1 MGLWPHFLCL
11 DDVEYLENSVV
22 WFNLS
27 ESYSNNLGIMSAT
40 LSSFQLLDLLKKA
53 NWISEEQFQASRIHL
68 RQVNPKLHPI
78 EQVADLSLTRHDDH
92 RSIIDEELLTQF
104 VAKLYKLPYEKIDPL
119 KIDVDG
125 VTRVMSLAYAQ
136 RHNILVIHVDK
147 DAEVVKVA
155 VMYPEDLSWR
165 ESLEQV
171 LRMKIV
177 PVMGNP
183 ALIKRYQKEFYL
195 LSASVKGA
203 NDIKLQKDNTVTNL
217 EQLIEL
223 KGAEEA
229 DANDQHIVQIVD
241 WLLQYAFKERA
252 SDIHIEPRREV
263 GRIRFRIDGVLHK
276 VYELPISITHA
287 VISRLKILGRMDLAE
302 RRKPLDGRVKTKSPD
317 GSEIELRLSTLPTA
331 FGEKFV
337 GRIFDP
343 TVLTRNFDELGLE
356 PETEATWRD
365 MISQPTGIVLLTG
378 PTGSG
383 KTTTLYT
390 SLKLLATPEVNICTI
405 EDPIEMVD
413 PNLNQMQVHHDID
426 LDFAAGVRALL
437 RQDPDIIMIGEI
449 RDKETAQMA
458 VQAALT
464 GHLVISTLHTNDAP
478 SAMTRLIEIGVEPY
492 LLNATMLGVMAQRL
506 VRTLCKY
513 CKEEVSTDPLA
524 WKAMVGENQKVPMP
538 EKIYHPVG
546 CDRCRHTGYQGRQG
560 IYELLKVTDDLK
572 TLVYEG
578 AQIRQLRKQG
588 IADGMN
594 LLRVSGAYKVAAGVT
609 TIDEVLRVAPRD
621 TK

>member
-1 MGLWPHFLCL
+1 
-11 DDVEYLENSVV
+11 
-22 WFNLS
+22 
-27 ESYSNNLGIMSAT
+27 MST
-40 LSSFQLLDLLKKA
+40 SLSSFQLLDLLKKA

-78 EQVADLSLTRHDDH
+78 EQVADLSLMRHDDH
-92 RSIIDEELLTQF
+92 RSMIDEELLTQF

-119 KIDVDG
+119 KIDVEG
-125 VTRVMSLAYAQ
+125 VTKIMSMAYAK
-136 RHNILVIHVDK
+136 RHNILVINVDK
-147 DAEVVKVA
+147 QSEVVKVA
-155 VMYPEDLSWR
+155 VMNPEDLAWR

-203 NDIKLQKDNTVTNL
+203 NEVKLQKDSSVTNL

-317 GSEIELRLSTLPTA
+317 GTEIELRLSTLPTA

-365 MISQPTGIVLLTG
+365 LISQPTGIVLLTG

-390 SLKLLATPEVNICTI
+390 SLKLLATPDVNICTV

-426 LDFAAGVRALL
+426 LDFAAGIRALL
-437 RQDPDIIMIGEI
+437 RQDPDIIMVGEI

-478 SAMTRLIEIGVEPY
+478 SAITRLIEIGIEPY

-506 VRTLCKY
+506 VRTLCKF
-513 CKEEVSTDPLA
+513 CKEEKPTDPLA
-524 WKAMVGENQKVPMP
+524 WEALVGGNQKVPMP
-538 EKIYHPVG
+538 EKICHPVG
-546 CDRCRHTGYQGRQG
+546 CDRCRHTGYKGRQG
-560 IYELLKVTDDLK
+560 IYELIKVTDELK

-578 AQIRQLRKQG
+578 AEMRQLRRQG
-588 IADGMN
+588 IKDGMN

>member
-1 MGLWPHFLCL
+1 
-11 DDVEYLENSVV
+11 
-22 WFNLS
+22 
-27 ESYSNNLGIMSAT
+27 MSGP

-78 EQVADLSLTRHDDH
+78 EQVADLSLMRDDDH
-92 RSIIDEELLTQF
+92 TSMIDEELLTQF

-119 KIDVDG
+119 KIDVGG
-125 VTRVMSLAYAQ
+125 VTRVMSMAYAQ

-147 DAEVVKVA
+147 QAEVVKVA
-155 VMYPEDLSWR
+155 VMNPEDLAWR

-171 LRMKIV
+171 IRMKIV

-195 LSASVKGA
+195 LSASIKGA
-203 NDIKLQKDNTVTNL
+203 NEVKLQKENSVTNL

-263 GRIRFRIDGVLHK
+263 GRIRFRIDGVLHP

-356 PETEATWRD
+356 YETETTWRD
-365 MISQPTGIVLLTG
+365 LISQPNGIVLLTG

-390 SLKLLATPEVNICTI
+390 SLKLLATPDVNICTI

-413 PNLNQMQVHHDID
+413 PNLNQMQVHHDIG

-478 SAMTRLIEIGVEPY
+478 SAMTRLIEIGIEPY

-506 VRTLCKY
+506 VRTLCKF
-513 CKEEVSTDPLA
+513 CKEEKPTEPKAWEALVGDNQMVS
-524 WKAMVGENQKVPMP
+524 MP
-538 EKIYHPVG
+538 EKVFHPVG

-560 IYELLKVTDDLK
+560 IYELLKVTDGLK
-572 TLVYEG
+572 SLVYENG
-578 AQIRQLRKQG
+578 EIRELRRQG
-588 IADGMN
+588 IKDGMN
-594 LLRVSGAYKVAAGVT
+594 LLRISGAYKVVAGVT

>member
-1 MGLWPHFLCL
+1 
-11 DDVEYLENSVV
+11 
-22 WFNLS
+22 
-27 ESYSNNLGIMSAT
+27 MSST

-104 VAKLYKLPYEKIDPL
+104 VAKLYKLPYVKIDPL

-147 DAEVVKVA
+147 EAEVVKVA

-195 LSASVKGA
+195 LSASVRGA
-203 NDIKLQKDNTVTNL
+203 NDNKLQKDNTVTNL

-263 GRIRFRIDGVLHK
+263 GRIRFRIDGVLHR
-276 VYELPISITHA
+276 VYELPISITQA

-356 PETEATWRD
+356 AETEATWRD

-478 SAMTRLIEIGVEPY
+478 SAMTRLIEIGIEPY

-513 CKEEVSTDPLA
+513 CKEQVTTDPLA
-524 WKAMVGENQKVPMP
+524 WKALVGENQKVPMP

-560 IYELLKVTDDLK
+560 IYELLKVSDDLK

-594 LLRVSGAYKVAAGVT
+594 LLRVSGAYKVAAGLT

-621 TK
+621 TN

>member
-1 MGLWPHFLCL
+1 
-11 DDVEYLENSVV
+11 
-22 WFNLS
+22 
-27 ESYSNNLGIMSAT
+27 MSST
-40 LSSFQLLDLLKKA
+40 LSSFQILDLLKKA

-356 PETEATWRD
+356 AETEETWRD
-365 MISQPTGIVLLTG
+365 LISQPTGIVLLTG

-524 WKAMVGENQKVPMP
+524 WKALVGENQKVPMP
-538 EKIYHPVG
+538 DKIFHPVG

-560 IYELLKVTDDLK
+560 IYELLKVTDELK

-594 LLRVSGAYKVAAGVT
+594 LLRVSGAYKVAAGLT

>member
-1 MGLWPHFLCL
+1 M
-11 DDVEYLENSVV
+11 ENQWV
-22 WFNLS
+22 WFNLR
-27 ESYSNNLGIMSAT
+27 EYYNNTSTGIMSAT

-78 EQVADLSLTRHDDH
+78 EQVADLSLMRHDDH
-92 RSIIDEELLTQF
+92 RTMIDEESLTQF
-104 VAKLYKLPYEKIDPL
+104 VAKLYKLPYVKIDPL

-125 VTRVMSLAYAQ
+125 VTRVMSMAYAQ
-136 RHNILVIHVDK
+136 RHKILVIHVDK
-147 DAEVVKVA
+147 EAEVVKVA

-177 PVMGNP
+177 PVMANP
-183 ALIKRYQKEFYL
+183 ALIKRYQREFYL

-203 NDIKLQKDNTVTNL
+203 HDSKLQKDNTVTNL

-252 SDIHIEPRREV
+252 SDIHIEPRRDV
-263 GRIRFRIDGVLHK
+263 GGIRFRIDGVLHK

-317 GSEIELRLSTLPTA
+317 GTEIELRLSTMPTA

-343 TVLTRNFDELGLE
+343 TVIARNFDELGLE

-365 MISQPTGIVLLTG
+365 LISQPNGIVLLTG

-405 EDPIEMVD
+405 EDPVEMVD
-413 PNLNQMQVHHDID
+413 PKLNQMQVHHDIG

-437 RQDPDIIMIGEI
+437 RQDPDVIMIGEI

-478 SAMTRLIEIGVEPY
+478 SAMTRLIEIGIEPY

-506 VRTLCKY
+506 VRTLCQF
-513 CKEEVSTDPLA
+513 CKQEKPTDPLA
-524 WKAMVGENQKVPMP
+524 WEALVGSNQKVPMP
-538 EKIYHPVG
+538 EKVFHPVG

-560 IYELLKVTDDLK
+560 IYELLRVTDDLK
-572 TLVYEG
+572 TLVYENG
-578 AQIRQLRKQG
+578 EIRQLRRQG
-588 IADGMN
+588 IKDGMN
-594 LLRVSGAYKVAAGVT
+594 LLRVSGAYKVVAGIT
-609 TIDEVLRVAPRD
+609 TIEEVLRVAPRD

>member
-1 MGLWPHFLCL
+1 
-11 DDVEYLENSVV
+11 
-22 WFNLS
+22 
-27 ESYSNNLGIMSAT
+27 MSTT

-104 VAKLYKLPYEKIDPL
+104 VAKLYNLPYEKIDPL

-147 DAEVVKVA
+147 EAEFVKVA

-203 NDIKLQKDNTVTNL
+203 NDIKLQKDNSVTNL

-356 PETEATWRD
+356 PETETTWRD
-365 MISQPTGIVLLTG
+365 LISQPTGIVLLTG

-390 SLKLLATPEVNICTI
+390 SLKLLASPEVNVCTI

-413 PNLNQMQVHHDID
+413 PLLNQMQVHHDID

-478 SAMTRLIEIGVEPY
+478 SAMTRLIEIGIEPY

-513 CKEEVSTDPLA
+513 CKEEKPTDTLA
-524 WKAMVGENQKVPMP
+524 WNALVGSSQKVPMP
-538 EKIYHPVG
+538 ETIYHPVG

-560 IYELLKVTDDLK
+560 IYELLKVTDELK
-572 TLVYEG
+572 TLVYDN
-578 AQIRQLRKQG
+578 AQVNQLRRQG
-588 IADGMN
+588 IKDGMN
-594 LLRVSGAYKVAAGVT
+594 LLRVSGAYKVAAGLT

>member
-1 MGLWPHFLCL
+1 MGLRPHFLCR
-11 DDVEYLENSVV
+11 VEVGHWKNQRFGLTCENLTAIT
-22 WFNLS
+22 N
-27 ESYSNNLGIMSAT
+27 GIMSST

-78 EQVADLSLTRHDDH
+78 EQVADLSLTRYDDH

-356 PETEATWRD
+356 AETEATWRD

-437 RQDPDIIMIGEI
+437 RQDPDVIMIGEI

-524 WKAMVGENQKVPMP
+524 WKALVGENQKVPMP
-538 EKIYHPVG
+538 EKIFHPVG

-594 LLRVSGAYKVAAGVT
+594 LLRVSGAYKVAAGLT

>member
-1 MGLWPHFLCL
+1 
-11 DDVEYLENSVV
+11 
-22 WFNLS
+22 
-27 ESYSNNLGIMSAT
+27 MSST

-78 EQVADLSLTRHDDH
+78 EQIADLSLTRHDDH

-104 VAKLYKLPYEKIDPL
+104 VAKLYKLPYVKIDPL

-147 DAEVVKVA
+147 EAEVVKVA

-195 LSASVKGA
+195 LSASVRGA
-203 NDIKLQKDNTVTNL
+203 NDNKLQKDNTVTNL

-263 GRIRFRIDGVLHK
+263 GRIRFRIDGVLHR
-276 VYELPISITHA
+276 VYELPISITQA

-356 PETEATWRD
+356 AETEATWRD

-478 SAMTRLIEIGVEPY
+478 SAMTRLIEIGIEPY

-513 CKEEVSTDPLA
+513 CKEQVATDPLA
-524 WKAMVGENQKVPMP
+524 WKALVGENQKVPMP

-594 LLRVSGAYKVAAGVT
+594 LLRVSGAYKVAAGLT

-621 TK
+621 TN

>member
-1 MGLWPHFLCL
+1 
-11 DDVEYLENSVV
+11 
-22 WFNLS
+22 
-27 ESYSNNLGIMSAT
+27 MSST

-78 EQVADLSLTRHDDH
+78 EQVADLSLVRHDDH
-92 RSIIDEELLTQF
+92 QSIIDEELLTQF
-104 VAKLYKLPYEKIDPL
+104 VAKLYKLPYVKIDPL

-136 RHNILVIHVDK
+136 RHNILVVHVDK
-147 DAEVVKVA
+147 EAEVARVA

-177 PVMGNP
+177 PVMANP
-183 ALIKRYQKEFYL
+183 SLIKRYQKEFYL

-203 NDIKLQKDNTVTNL
+203 NENKLQKDSSVTNL

-263 GRIRFRIDGVLHK
+263 GKIRFRIDGVLHK

-506 VRTLCKY
+506 VRTLCKF

-524 WKAMVGENQKVPMP
+524 WKAMVGENQTVPMP
-538 EKIYHPVG
+538 EKIFHPVG

-560 IYELLKVTDDLK
+560 IYELLKVTDELK

-578 AQIRQLRKQG
+578 AQISQLRKQG
-588 IADGMN
+588 IVDGMN

>member
-1 MGLWPHFLCL
+1 MGLRPHFLCL
-11 DDVEYLENSVV
+11 NEAEYLENSVV

-40 LSSFQLLDLLKKA
+40 LSAFQLLDLLKKA

-183 ALIKRYQKEFYL
+183 ALIKRYQREFYL

-506 VRTLCKY
+506 VRTLCKF

>member
-1 MGLWPHFLCL
+1 
-11 DDVEYLENSVV
+11 
-22 WFNLS
+22 
-27 ESYSNNLGIMSAT
+27 MSST

-78 EQVADLSLTRHDDH
+78 EQIADLSLTRHDDH

-104 VAKLYKLPYEKIDPL
+104 VAKLYKLPYVKIDPL

-147 DAEVVKVA
+147 EAEVVKVA

-195 LSASVKGA
+195 LSASVRGA
-203 NDIKLQKDNTVTNL
+203 NDNKLQKDNTVTNL

-263 GRIRFRIDGVLHK
+263 GRIRFRIDGVLHR
-276 VYELPISITHA
+276 VYELPISITQA

-356 PETEATWRD
+356 AETEATWRD

-478 SAMTRLIEIGVEPY
+478 SAMTRLIEIGIEPY

-513 CKEEVSTDPLA
+513 CKEQVATDPLA
-524 WKAMVGENQKVPMP
+524 WKALVGENLKVPMP

-594 LLRVSGAYKVAAGVT
+594 LLRVSGAYKVAAGLT

-621 TK
+621 TN

>member
-1 MGLWPHFLCL
+1 M
-11 DDVEYLENSVV
+11 ENSVV

>member
-1 MGLWPHFLCL
+1 MGLRPHFLCL
-11 DDVEYLENSVV
+11 NDVEYLENSVV

-506 VRTLCKY
+506 VRTLCKF

-609 TIDEVLRVAPRD
+609 TIEEVLRVAPRD

>member
-1 MGLWPHFLCL
+1 
-11 DDVEYLENSVV
+11 
-22 WFNLS
+22 
-27 ESYSNNLGIMSAT
+27 MSST

-171 LRMKIV
+171 LRMKIT

-203 NDIKLQKDNTVTNL
+203 NDTKLQKDNTVTNL

-356 PETEATWRD
+356 AETEATWRD
-365 MISQPTGIVLLTG
+365 LISQPTGIVLLTG

-538 EKIYHPVG
+538 EKIFHPVG

-588 IADGMN
+588 IEDGMN
-594 LLRVSGAYKVAAGVT
+594 LLRVSGAYKVAAGLT

>member
-1 MGLWPHFLCL
+1 
-11 DDVEYLENSVV
+11 
-22 WFNLS
+22 
-27 ESYSNNLGIMSAT
+27 MSAT

-78 EQVADLSLTRHDDH
+78 EQVADLSLMRHDDH
-92 RSIIDEELLTQF
+92 RTMIDEESLTQF
-104 VAKLYKLPYEKIDPL
+104 VAKLYKLPYVKIDPL

-125 VTRVMSLAYAQ
+125 VTRVMSMAYAQ
-136 RHNILVIHVDK
+136 RHKILVIHVDK
-147 DAEVVKVA
+147 EAEVVKVA

-177 PVMGNP
+177 PVMANP
-183 ALIKRYQKEFYL
+183 ALIKRYQREFYL

-203 NDIKLQKDNTVTNL
+203 HDSKLQKDNTVTNL

-252 SDIHIEPRREV
+252 SDIHIEPRRDV
-263 GRIRFRIDGVLHK
+263 GGIRFRIDGVLHK

-317 GSEIELRLSTLPTA
+317 GTEIELRLSTMPTA

-343 TVLTRNFDELGLE
+343 TVIARNFDELGLE

-365 MISQPTGIVLLTG
+365 LISQPNGIVLLTG

-413 PNLNQMQVHHDID
+413 PKLNQMQVHHDIG

-478 SAMTRLIEIGVEPY
+478 SAMTRLIEIGIEPY

-506 VRTLCKY
+506 VRTLCQF
-513 CKEEVSTDPLA
+513 CKQEKPTDPLA
-524 WKAMVGENQKVPMP
+524 WEALVGSNQKVPMP
-538 EKIYHPVG
+538 EKVFHPVG

-560 IYELLKVTDDLK
+560 IYELLRVTDDLK
-572 TLVYEG
+572 TLVYENG
-578 AQIRQLRKQG
+578 EIRQLRRQG
-588 IADGMN
+588 IKDGMN
-594 LLRVSGAYKVAAGVT
+594 LLRVSGAYKVVAGIT
-609 TIDEVLRVAPRD
+609 TIEEVLRVAPRD

>member
-1 MGLWPHFLCL
+1 
-11 DDVEYLENSVV
+11 
-22 WFNLS
+22 
-27 ESYSNNLGIMSAT
+27 MST
-40 LSSFQLLDLLKKA
+40 SLSSFQLLDLLKKA
-53 NWISEEQFQASRIHL
+53 NWISEEQFQAARIHL
-68 RQVNPKLHPI
+68 RQVNPKLHAI
-78 EQVADLSLTRHDDH
+78 EQVADLSLMRHDDH
-92 RSIIDEELLTQF
+92 RSMIDEELLTQF

-125 VTRVMSLAYAQ
+125 VTKVMSMAYAQ
-136 RHNILVIHVDK
+136 RHNILVINVDK
-147 DAEVVKVA
+147 QTEVVKVA
-155 VMYPEDLSWR
+155 VMNPEDLAWR

-203 NDIKLQKDNTVTNL
+203 NEIKLQKDSSVTNL

-317 GSEIELRLSTLPTA
+317 GTEIELRLSTLPTA

-365 MISQPTGIVLLTG
+365 LISQPTGIVLLTG

-390 SLKLLATPEVNICTI
+390 SLKLLATPDVNICTV

-426 LDFAAGVRALL
+426 LDFAAGIRALL
-437 RQDPDIIMIGEI
+437 RQDPDIIMVGEI

-478 SAMTRLIEIGVEPY
+478 SAITRLIEVGIEPY

-506 VRTLCKY
+506 VRTLCKF
-513 CKEEVSTDPLA
+513 CKEEKPTDPLA
-524 WKAMVGENQKVPMP
+524 WEALVGGNQKVAAP
-538 EKIYHPVG
+538 EKICHPVG

-560 IYELLKVTDDLK
+560 IYELLKVTDELK
-572 TLVYEG
+572 TLVYDNAEV
-578 AQIRQLRKQG
+578 RQLRRQG
-588 IADGMN
+588 IEDGMN

>member
-1 MGLWPHFLCL
+1 
-11 DDVEYLENSVV
+11 
-22 WFNLS
+22 
-27 ESYSNNLGIMSAT
+27 MSST

-356 PETEATWRD
+356 AETEATWRD

-524 WKAMVGENQKVPMP
+524 WKALVGENQKVPMP
-538 EKIYHPVG
+538 EKIFHPVG

-594 LLRVSGAYKVAAGVT
+594 LLRVSGAYKVAAGLT

>member
-1 MGLWPHFLCL
+1 MGLRPHFLCL
-11 DDVEYLENSVV
+11 NEAEYLENSVV

-40 LSSFQLLDLLKKA
+40 LSAFQLLDLLKKA

-356 PETEATWRD
+356 PETESTWRD

-506 VRTLCKY
+506 VRTLCKF

-538 EKIYHPVG
+538 GKIYHPVG

>member
-1 MGLWPHFLCL
+1 
-11 DDVEYLENSVV
+11 
-22 WFNLS
+22 
-27 ESYSNNLGIMSAT
+27 MSAT

-78 EQVADLSLTRHDDH
+78 EQVADLSLMRHDDH
-92 RSIIDEELLTQF
+92 RTMIDEESLTQF
-104 VAKLYKLPYEKIDPL
+104 VAKLYKLPYVKIDPL

-125 VTRVMSLAYAQ
+125 VTRVMSMAYAQ
-136 RHNILVIHVDK
+136 RHKILVIHVDK
-147 DAEVVKVA
+147 EAEVVKVA

-177 PVMGNP
+177 PVMANP
-183 ALIKRYQKEFYL
+183 ALIKRYQREFYL

-203 NDIKLQKDNTVTNL
+203 HDSKLQKDNTVTNL

-252 SDIHIEPRREV
+252 SDIHIEPRRDV
-263 GRIRFRIDGVLHK
+263 GGIRFRIDGVLHK

-317 GSEIELRLSTLPTA
+317 GTEIELRLSTMPTA

-343 TVLTRNFDELGLE
+343 TVIARNFDELGLE

-365 MISQPTGIVLLTG
+365 LISQPNGIVLLTG

-413 PNLNQMQVHHDID
+413 PKLNQMQVHHDIG

-437 RQDPDIIMIGEI
+437 RQDPDVIMIGEI

-478 SAMTRLIEIGVEPY
+478 SAMTRLIEIGIEPY

-506 VRTLCKY
+506 VRTLCQF
-513 CKEEVSTDPLA
+513 CKQEKPTDPLA
-524 WKAMVGENQKVPMP
+524 WEALVGSNQKVPMP
-538 EKIYHPVG
+538 EKVFHPVG

-560 IYELLKVTDDLK
+560 IYELLRVTDDLK
-572 TLVYEG
+572 TLVYENG
-578 AQIRQLRKQG
+578 EIRQLRRQG
-588 IADGMN
+588 IKDGMN
-594 LLRVSGAYKVAAGVT
+594 LLRVSGAYKVVAGIT
-609 TIDEVLRVAPRD
+609 TIEEVLRVAPRD

>member
-1 MGLWPHFLCL
+1 
-11 DDVEYLENSVV
+11 LENQWV
-22 WFNLS
+22 WFNLR
-27 ESYSNNLGIMSAT
+27 EYYNNTSTGIMSAT

-78 EQVADLSLTRHDDH
+78 EQVADLSLMRHDDH
-92 RSIIDEELLTQF
+92 RTMIDEESLTQF
-104 VAKLYKLPYEKIDPL
+104 VAKLYKLPYVKIDPL

-125 VTRVMSLAYAQ
+125 VTRVMSMAYAQ
-136 RHNILVIHVDK
+136 RHKILVIHVDK
-147 DAEVVKVA
+147 EAEVVKVA

-177 PVMGNP
+177 PVMANP
-183 ALIKRYQKEFYL
+183 ALIKRYQREFYL

-203 NDIKLQKDNTVTNL
+203 HDSKLQKDNTVTNL

-252 SDIHIEPRREV
+252 SDIHIEPRRDV
-263 GRIRFRIDGVLHK
+263 GGIRFRIDGVLHK

-317 GSEIELRLSTLPTA
+317 GTEIELRLSTMPTA

-343 TVLTRNFDELGLE
+343 TVIARNFDELGLE

-365 MISQPTGIVLLTG
+365 LISQPNGIVLLTG

-413 PNLNQMQVHHDID
+413 PKLNQMQVHHDIG

-478 SAMTRLIEIGVEPY
+478 SAMTRLIEIGIEPY

-506 VRTLCKY
+506 VRTLCQF
-513 CKEEVSTDPLA
+513 CKQEKPTDPLA
-524 WKAMVGENQKVPMP
+524 WEALVGSNQKVPMP
-538 EKIYHPVG
+538 EKVFHPVG

-560 IYELLKVTDDLK
+560 IYELLRVTDDLK
-572 TLVYEG
+572 TLVYENG
-578 AQIRQLRKQG
+578 EIRQLRRQG
-588 IADGMN
+588 IKDGMN
-594 LLRVSGAYKVAAGVT
+594 LLRVSGAYKVVAGIT
-609 TIDEVLRVAPRD
+609 TIEEVLRVAPRD

>member
-1 MGLWPHFLCL
+1 M
-11 DDVEYLENSVV
+11 ENQWV
-22 WFNLS
+22 WFNLR
-27 ESYSNNLGIMSAT
+27 EYYNNTSTGIMSAT

-78 EQVADLSLTRHDDH
+78 EQVADLSLMRHDDH
-92 RSIIDEELLTQF
+92 RTMIDEESLTQF
-104 VAKLYKLPYEKIDPL
+104 VAKLYKLPYVKIDPL

-125 VTRVMSLAYAQ
+125 VTRVMSMAYAQ
-136 RHNILVIHVDK
+136 RHKILVIHVDK
-147 DAEVVKVA
+147 EAEVVKVA

-177 PVMGNP
+177 PVMANP
-183 ALIKRYQKEFYL
+183 ALIKRYQREFYL

-203 NDIKLQKDNTVTNL
+203 HDSKLQKDNTVTNL

-252 SDIHIEPRREV
+252 SDIHIEPRRDV
-263 GRIRFRIDGVLHK
+263 GGIRFRIDGVLHK

-317 GSEIELRLSTLPTA
+317 GTEIELRLSTMPTA

-343 TVLTRNFDELGLE
+343 TVIARNFDELGLE

-365 MISQPTGIVLLTG
+365 LISQPNGIVLLTG

-413 PNLNQMQVHHDID
+413 PKLNQMQVHHDIG

-437 RQDPDIIMIGEI
+437 RQDPDVIMIGEI

-478 SAMTRLIEIGVEPY
+478 SAMTRLIEIGIEPY

-506 VRTLCKY
+506 VRTLCQF
-513 CKEEVSTDPLA
+513 CKQEKPTDPLA
-524 WKAMVGENQKVPMP
+524 WEALVGSNQKVPMP
-538 EKIYHPVG
+538 EKVFHPVG

-560 IYELLKVTDDLK
+560 IYELLRVTDDLK
-572 TLVYEG
+572 TLVYENG
-578 AQIRQLRKQG
+578 EIRQLRRQG
-588 IADGMN
+588 IKDGMN
-594 LLRVSGAYKVAAGVT
+594 LLRVSGAYKVVAGIT
-609 TIDEVLRVAPRD
+609 TIEEVLRVAPRD

>member
-1 MGLWPHFLCL
+1 
-11 DDVEYLENSVV
+11 
-22 WFNLS
+22 
-27 ESYSNNLGIMSAT
+27 MSST

-356 PETEATWRD
+356 AETETTWRD
-365 MISQPTGIVLLTG
+365 LISQPTGIVLLTG

-524 WKAMVGENQKVPMP
+524 WKALVGENQKVPMP
-538 EKIYHPVG
+538 EKIFHPVG

-594 LLRVSGAYKVAAGVT
+594 LLRVSGAYKVAAGLT